1 MDRGSFWWGEIP
13 RGAPWADLGQPR
25 WGVFSNELFTEHREK
40 FGKNRKVGAKLVR
53 GLTLKKPENR
63 LYNLRN
69 LRKDVF
75 S

>member
-1 MDRGSFWWGEIP
+1 MDRGTFFVGRIP
-13 RGAPWADLGQPR
+13 RVAPWADLAQPR
-25 WGVFSNELFTEHREK
+25 WGAFSNELFTEHLEK
-40 FGKNRKVGAKLVR
+40 FGKNRKVGAKLMR
-53 GLTLKKPENR
+53 GLPLKKPEDR

>member
-1 MDRGSFWWGEIP
+1 MDRGIPFVGRIP
-13 RGAPWADLGQPR
+13 RVAPWADLAQPR

-63 LYNLRN
+63 LYNLHN